1 MKKIIA
7 AILPVLV
14 LFFSGCERIKTVYG
28 LNNND
33 PTVLA
38 TPPAPVYAVS
48 VIPASQGSISDYLSL
63 AGDVSASSTVDAY
76 SDAAGKVASL
86 YVSVGS
92 WVNRGDPIAEIDP
105 SRPGMEFVTSIVRAP
120 VSGTVVML
128 PAQLG
133 MTISQAV
140 PLARIAAGTGLEIR
154 LHVAER
160 FISRIRLNQPC
171 DITLD
176 AWPGESFNGR
186 IREISPTVD
195 PSSRTMEVRVV
206 VDNAG
211 SRLKSGMFA
220 KVRIITDQKDNVV
233 KIPSNAL
240 IRRFGEEYVFV
251 AVPNP
256 EKEGEQLAEKR
267 IVIPGILIDNVLEI
281 ESGLKAGDEVIIK
294 GQTLLTD
301 GSGINVVQRDNPLP

>member
-1 MKKIIA
+1 MKRIIA
-7 AILPVLV
+7 AILPALV
-14 LFFSGCERIKTVYG
+14 LLTIGCERIKTVYG
-28 LNNND
+28 LNKDD
-33 PTVLA
+33 PTALV

-48 VIPASQGSISDYLSL
+48 IIPAAQGSISDYFSL
-63 AGDVSASSTVDAY
+63 AGDVSASSSVDTY

-92 WVNRGDPIAEIDP
+92 WVSRGDAIAEIDP

-128 PAQLG
+128 PAQVG

-140 PLARIAAGTGLEIR
+140 PIARIAAGTGLDIR

-160 FISRIRLNQPC
+160 FISRVRLNQPC
-171 DITLD
+171 EITLD

-186 IREISPTVD
+186 IREISPTID
-195 PSSRTMEVRVV
+195 PTSRTMEIRVV

-220 KVRIITDQKDNVV
+220 KVKIITDQKQNVV
-233 KIPSNAL
+233 KIPSNAVV
-240 IRRFGEEYVFV
+240 RRFGEEYVFV

-256 EKEGEQLAEKR
+256 EKEDEYIAVKKD
-267 IVIPGILIDNVLEI
+267 IVPGILIDSVLEV
-281 ESGLKAGDEVIIK
+281 ERGLNAGDEVIIK
-294 GQTLLTD
+294 GQALLTD
-301 GSGINVVQRDNPLP
+301 GSTINVVQRESPLP